1 MAKLIVHQVPLTR
14 EEIEERRLDEN
25 LALSPQERIQKMF
38 KLMQLSLMLKK
49 GPLKTPQGL
58 GVVLKRIKP

>member
-1 MAKLIVHQVPLTR
+1 MARLIIHNPPLTR
-14 EEIEERRLDEN
+14 EEIEDRRLLET
-25 LALSPQERIQKMF
+25 LALTPQERIHRMF
-38 KLMQLSLMLKK
+38 ELMQLSLMLKK